1 MEEEKEEWRPVVGY
15 EGLYEVSSFGSLKSL
30 SRNVPYINTTKYIKG
45 VTIKQ
50 SPNGYGYFS
59 CSLCVNGIA
68 TCRQVHQLVAESFLG
83 HVPSRD
89 LLVVDH
95 VNGNRTDNRAI
106 NLRIV
111 TTRENTSTCF
121 RKNRNKYTSKYVG
134 VNWHKGHGKWQ
145 SRITY
150 SKKSYN
156 LGFYDIEEDASNIYE
171 LALSHILDNS
181 FYAYWDSI
189 KKVRRG
195 YYFSKKNKKWNAAIV
210 TGGKS
215 KFLGSF
221 LLEKDAESAYNEAL
235 KIKIS
240 KNLLANNNK

>member
-1 MEEEKEEWRPVVGY
+1 MEEEKEEWRPVIGY
-15 EGLYEVSSFGSLKSL
+15 EGLYEVSSLGSLKSL
-30 SRNVPYINTTKYIKG
+30 PRHVPYIDTTKYIKG

-68 TCRQVHQLVAESFLG
+68 TCRQVHQLVAEAFLG
-83 HVPSRD
+83 HTPRGS
-89 LLVVDH
+89 LLVIDH
-95 VNGNRTDNRAI
+95 INGDRIDNRAA

-121 RKNRNKYTSKYVG
+121 RRNRDKYTSKYVG
-134 VNWHKGHGKWQ
+134 VNWHKGHKKWQ

-150 SKKSYN
+150 LKKSYN
-156 LGFYDIEEDASNIYE
+156 LGFYDVEMDAHNSYE
-171 LALSHILDNS
+171 SALSHILDNS
-181 FYAYWDSI
+181 FCEYWDSI

-195 YYFSKKNKKWNAAIV
+195 YYFGKKNKKWNAAIV

-221 LLEKDAESAYNEAL
+221 LLEKDAKCAYDAAL
-235 KIKIS
+235 KLKCVTI
-240 KNLLANNNK
+240 